1 MTRTFLST
9 TARSQQAHEKVDSL
23 SPLPR
28 LALNTHLFPHLYFWA
43 PPSAFRILLC
53 CVVNNAVVPIPTDF
67 SIPYTDLELTTP
79 DDVKIKA
86 FLLLQRTVLNMGEM
100 PVESDEEVRQIVW
113 VLGC

>member
-1 MTRTFLST
+1 MARTFLST
-9 TARSQQAHEKVDSL
+9 TSRSQQAHEKVDSR
-23 SPLPR
+23 SPLSW
-28 LALNTHLFPHLYFWA
+28 LALNTHFFLHLYFWG

-53 CVVNNAVVPIPTDF
+53 CVMNNAVVPILTDF